1 MPIPRLQIADC
12 ALLVIDIQT
21 KFAKHIA
28 RWDFLVANSAILV
41 QMANELTIPVI
52 VTEQSPQ
59 SLGHTT
65 PEIAQ
70 CLSKN
75 TPVYSK
81 TRFSAFTSD
90 VAAQLRTLH
99 RSQILICGIEAQ
111 VCVLQTVLDL
121 AANGRQAFLVT
132 DAISATDAS
141 QIPPAFSRMEL
152 ANAIPTGTLSAMYE
166 LLQDA
171 THPKFKAC
179 LDLAKRIQSESSH
192 KPNS

>member
-1 MPIPRLQIADC
+1 MPIARLRTADC

-28 RWDFLVANSAILV
+28 KWDCVVANSAILV
-41 QMANELTIPVI
+41 QMANTLEIPVI

-59 SLGHTT
+59 SLGATT
-65 PEIAQ
+65 PEITQ
-70 CLSKN
+70 HLSKS
-75 TPVYSK
+75 TPVYTK
-81 TRFSAFTSD
+81 TRFSAYTSD
-90 VAAQLRTLH
+90 VAAQLRTLN

-121 AANGRQAFLVT
+121 AAHGRQPFLVT

-141 QIPPAFSRMEL
+141 QIAPAFRRMEH
-152 ANAIPTGTLSAMYE
+152 ANAMATGTLSAMYE

-171 THPKFKAC
+171 THPNFKVC
-179 LDLAKRIQSESSH
+179 LDLAKRIQI
-192 KPNS
+192 